1 MEKLGSSERALQ
13 GKAKSKTTRTQT
25 MRYVVP
31 SIPDDVKLSDF
42 VRGVPVDLEAALR
55 LSEKKMKK

>member
-13 GKAKSKTTRTQT
+13 GKAKGKTTKTQPV
-25 MRYVVP
+25 RYVVP